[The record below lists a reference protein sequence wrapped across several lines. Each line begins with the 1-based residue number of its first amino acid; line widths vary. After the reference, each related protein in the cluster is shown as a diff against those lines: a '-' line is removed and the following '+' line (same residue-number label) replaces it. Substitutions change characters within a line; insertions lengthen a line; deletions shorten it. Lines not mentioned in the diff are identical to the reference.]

1 MQKDWQKNS
10 EAIYWDETALRKAGH
25 CSMLK
30 ELYIKNLAV
39 IKEAV
44 IPLEKRLNI
53 FTGETGAGKSILIN
67 GINAVL
73 GQRCSK
79 EIVRSGCG
87 KAVITALFTELS
99 ADVCEKLTEL
109 GIDHENNEI
118 TVTREIS
125 ADGGSVARINHRTAS
140 AALLKEIGSMMIN
153 IHGQHD
159 NQILLDSERH
169 MSILDDFGGDGRL
182 LEEYRTTF
190 RELQHTARRLGE
202 LKKQEI
208 SRIERIR
215 HLNGIIKDIGEL
227 ELEEGEDDALEKE
240 YSAAQNSERTV
251 SAIKAAVHAL
261 TGDEAANDMI
271 SLAESE
277 ISVLTDVSEEFSE
290 LYDRLSAVEIELAD
304 ISSELEKIAE
314 RAELDGQ
321 RIDYLRRRLA
331 EINKVKRK
339 YIADSAE
346 LIKMYEDACGEL
358 SRLESSDS
366 EIKELAEKRE
376 DLLHKVTEQA
386 KELFDYREQT
396 AERFVSRVS
405 EELEFLNMAGVVIV
419 VRHEKGKLTVNG
431 MDTVEFLISANKGEE
446 PKPIAKIASGGELS
460 RIMLA
465 LKSVITDR
473 DSIDTMIFDEIDT
486 GVSGKAAQKIGIKLR
501 EIGKV
506 RQVICVT
513 HLSQIAVMA
522 DNHLMI
528 EKSIVDGRTE
538 TKVTQLD
545 FNGRTAEIARIMG
558 GENPGSLVVKAA
570 EDELRKAAEI

>member
-1 MQKDWQKNS
+1 
-10 EAIYWDETALRKAGH
+10 
-25 CSMLK
+25 MLK

-44 IPLEKRLNI
+44 IPLTGRLNI

-79 EIVRSGCG
+79 DIVRTGCS

-99 ADVCEKLTEL
+99 ADIQNRLDEL
-109 GIDHENNEI
+109 GIAHDDNEI

-125 ADGGSVARINHRTAS
+125 ADGGSVARINGRTSS
-140 AALLKEIGSMMIN
+140 AAILREIGGMIIN

-169 MSILDDFGGDGRL
+169 MGILDDFSGDTSL
-182 LEEYRTTF
+182 LESYRESF
-190 RELQHTARRLGE
+190 RKLQQTARRLGE
-202 LKKQEI
+202 LKAQEK
-208 SRIERIR
+208 SRIERTRYLNEVIADIR
-215 HLNGIIKDIGEL
+215 EL
-227 ELEEGEDDALEKE
+227 EIEAGEDETLERE
-240 YSAAQNSERTV
+240 YNAAKNSEQTV
-251 SAIKAAVHAL
+251 IALKSAVQAIS
-261 TGDEAANDMI
+261 GDDAANDMI
-271 SLAESE
+271 AAAERELSAF
-277 ISVLTDVSEEFSE
+277 TDDYNEVSS

-304 ISSELEKIAE
+304 IASELEKLADS
-314 RAELDGQ
+314 AELDGQ
-321 RIDYLRRRLA
+321 RIEYLRDRLNS
-331 EINKVKRK
+331 INKVKRK
-339 YIADSAE
+339 YMADSAE
-346 LIKMYEDACGEL
+346 LVKLYDDSCAEL
-358 SRLESSDS
+358 SQLEGGDS
-366 EIKELAEKRE
+366 EIHRLAAERE
-376 DLLHKVTEQA
+376 ELLHIVTEQA
-386 KELFDYREQT
+386 KELFDYREVA

-405 EELEFLNMAGVVIV
+405 EELEFLNMEGVVIAV
-419 VRHEKGKLTVNG
+419 SHQKGKLTVNG

-446 PKPIAKIASGGELS
+446 PKPISKIASGGELS

-465 LKSVITDR
+465 LKSVIADR

-486 GVSGKAAQKIGIKLR
+486 GVSGRAAQKIGIKLR

-528 EKSIVDGRTE
+528 EKKIVDDRTE
-538 TKVTQLD
+538 TNVTQLD
-545 FNGRTAEIARIMG
+545 FSGRTAEIARIMG
-558 GENPGSLVVKAA
+558 GENPGSLVIKAA

>member
-1 MQKDWQKNS
+1 
-10 EAIYWDETALRKAGH
+10 
-25 CSMLK
+25 MLK

-79 EIVRSGCG
+79 DIVRSGCD
-87 KAVITALFTELS
+87 KAMITALFTDLS
-99 ADVCEKLTEL
+99 AEVCAKLSEL

-140 AALLKEIGSMMIN
+140 ASLLKEIGGMMIN

-169 MSILDDFGGDGRL
+169 MNILDDFGGDSSL
-182 LEEYRTTF
+182 LEEYRLTF
-190 RELQHTARRLGE
+190 RELQHTARRLGD

-215 HLNGIIKDIGEL
+215 YLNEVIKDIGEL

-240 YSAAQNSERTV
+240 YSAARNSERTV
-251 SAIKAAVHAL
+251 SAIKAAVQAI

-271 SLAESE
+271 AAAESE
-277 ISVLTDVSEEFSE
+277 LAVLTDGSEEISA

-304 ISSELEKIAE
+304 IGSELEKIAE
-314 RAELDGQ
+314 KAELDGQ
-321 RIDYLRRRLA
+321 RIDYLRRRLG

-339 YIADSAE
+339 YMADSAE

-358 SRLESSDS
+358 SRLEGSDS
-366 EIKELAEKRE
+366 EIKELAAKRE
-376 DLLHKVTEQA
+376 ELLHKVTGQA
-386 KELFDYREQT
+386 KALFDHREKT

-431 MDTVEFLISANKGEE
+431 MDTVEFMISANKGEE

-465 LKSVITDR
+465 LKSVIADR

-528 EKSIVDGRTE
+528 EKSIIDGRTE

-558 GENPGSLVVKAA
+558 GEDPGSLVIKAA
-570 EDELRKAAEI
+570 EDELRKAAEV